1 MDNLAPVRA
10 FFKELITPIVTDA
23 VKQALPNADESGNG
37 RKMPVAEV
45 TRVYGIAQSTIYLRF
60 KTGQLTKYKQNGLT
74 FVDVDE
80 LEQSMTEEKLCAV
93 LPEKADKRSSKR

>member
-23 VKQALPNADESGNG
+23 VKQAMPAKDESNSS

-45 TRVYGIAQSTIYLRF
+45 TKVYGIAQSTLYLRF

-74 FVDVDE
+74 FVDIDE

-93 LPEKADKRSSKR
+93 MPQRAGKASSKR

>member
-10 FFKELITPIVTDA
+10 FFKELITPIVKDA

-37 RKMPVAEV
+37 RKMAIAEV
-45 TRVYGIAQSTIYLRF
+45 TKVYGIAQSTIYLRF

-74 FVDVDE
+74 FVDIDE
-80 LEQSMTEEKLCAV
+80 LEKSMTEEKLCAV
-93 LPEKADKRSSKR
+93 LPQKSGKTTSKR

>member
-37 RKMPVAEV
+37 RKMAIAEV
-45 TRVYGIAQSTIYLRF
+45 TKVYGIAQSTIYLRF

-74 FVDVDE
+74 FVDIDE
-80 LEQSMTEEKLCAV
+80 LEKSMTEEKLCEIT
-93 LPEKADKRSSKR
+93 PKKEKKSSSKR

>member
-45 TRVYGIAQSTIYLRF
+45 TRVYGIAQSTLYLRF

-80 LEQSMTEEKLCAV
+80 LERSMKVEKLCDV
-93 LPEKADKRSSKR
+93 VPERPVKKGSKR

>member
-23 VKQALPNADESGNG
+23 VKQAMPAASEERKGN
-37 RKMPVAEV
+37 KIPVADV
-45 TRVYGIAQSTIYLRF
+45 TPLYGISQSTIYARF
-60 KTGQLTKYKQNGLT
+60 KSGQLKKYKQNGLT

-80 LEQSMTEEKLCAV
+80 LEQSMKEEKLCDI
-93 LPEKADKRSSKR
+93 LPQKPCKTSTKR

>member
-1 MDNLAPVRA
+1 MDNLAPVRP

-23 VKQALPNADESGNG
+23 VKQALPSADESGNS
-37 RKMPVAEV
+37 RKMAVADV

-74 FVDVDE
+74 FVDIDE
-80 LEQSMTEEKLCAV
+80 LERSMKVEKLCDV
-93 LPEKADKRSSKR
+93 LPDKRGRNSSKG